1 MAQTC
6 THDNSV
12 VPDAASGHFSCLA
25 RNDGKLFGQ
34 PTAARA
40 PQSGLADGYDPRR
53 DPEKDL
59 AAARA
64 EAKKNRKNI
73 FVEVGGEW
81 CTWCHI
87 LDRFFDEH
95 PNLEALRDKNYVP
108 MEVSMSQESSNRAF
122 LSRFPYIH
130 GYPHIF
136 ILDAEG
142 ELIRSQPTCSR
153 MAVVTTRSAFRDCWS
168 SAPRIAARSVFK
180 RFLPCLTLP
189 SVNPR
194 IEGPNVAGVAHW

>member
-64 EAKKNRKNI
+64 EAEKNRKNI

-87 LDRFFDEH
+87 LDR
-95 PNLEALRDKNYVP
+95 
-108 MEVSMSQESSNRAF
+108 SSTTGR
-122 LSRFPYIH
+122 
-130 GYPHIF
+130 G
-136 ILDAEG
+136 
-142 ELIRSQPTCSR
+142 LIRS
-153 MAVVTTRSAFRDCWS
+153 
-168 SAPRIAARSVFK
+168 
-180 RFLPCLTLP
+180 
-189 SVNPR
+189 
-194 IEGPNVAGVAHW
+194 

>member
-34 PTAARA
+34 PTAACA

-64 EAKKNRKNI
+64 EAKQTEKNI
-73 FVEVGGEW
+73 FVGSRRRVV
-81 CTWCHI
+81 H
-87 LDRFFDEH
+87 LVPHSRPLLDEH

-108 MEVSMSQESSNRAF
+108 MKVSMSQESSNRAF
-122 LSRFPYIH
+122 L
-130 GYPHIF
+130 
-136 ILDAEG
+136 
-142 ELIRSQPTCSR
+142 
-153 MAVVTTRSAFRDCWS
+153 
-168 SAPRIAARSVFK
+168 
-180 RFLPCLTLP
+180 
-189 SVNPR
+189 
-194 IEGPNVAGVAHW
+194 